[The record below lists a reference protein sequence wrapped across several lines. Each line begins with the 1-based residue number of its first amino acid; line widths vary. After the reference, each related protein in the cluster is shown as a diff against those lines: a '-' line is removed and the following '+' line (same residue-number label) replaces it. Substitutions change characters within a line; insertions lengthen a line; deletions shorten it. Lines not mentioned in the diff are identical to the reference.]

1 LRLLEEHAD
10 GVEVT
15 VESAAP
21 SMRVQQRLASGITI
35 RQDFRTSVRFPIF
48 GTGYEEWP
56 YATEDGTLFLVMFRG
71 RVFGL
76 TCRHV
81 LGSFD
86 WQQLR
91 VTEAKYGRMFA
102 PIRGLVYPS
111 APTGAAI
118 DTDILDIAV
127 VEFAPEIGPNFFPDP
142 PYILDSNTCGSASD
156 GDVLY
161 VHGTLKEKSD
171 LSAMPISPQFC
182 FLEFADQGAASADP
196 ILRRAFAGFDHPEF
210 SEITGLSGSPAF
222 DATSNKLVGMV
233 VRGTL
238 DGQTCTVWYV
248 DMFDILKFVTAVA
261 EGRDT
266 TDYTKIVTRLARK
279 VLVDKA

>member
-1 LRLLEEHAD
+1 
-10 GVEVT
+10 
-15 VESAAP
+15 
-21 SMRVQQRLASGITI
+21 MRVQQRLASGITI

-48 GTGYEEWP
+48 ETGYEEWP
-56 YATEDGTLFLVMFRG
+56 YATEGGTLFLVTFRG

-142 PYILDSNTCGSASD
+142 PYILDSNTCGSAGD

-161 VHGTLKEKSD
+161 AHGALKDKSD
-171 LSAMPISPQFC
+171 LSAMRSARSSAFSNSPIRARLPPIPFFGERLLDLTTLSSPRSR
-182 FLEFADQGAASADP
+182 GSAVARCSTRHRTSSSGWSCEGRWMV
-196 ILRRAFAGFDHPEF
+196 RRAR
-210 SEITGLSGSPAF
+210 SG
-222 DATSNKLVGMV
+222 TS
-233 VRGTL
+233 
-238 DGQTCTVWYV
+238 TCST
-248 DMFDILKFVTAVA
+248 F
-261 EGRDT
+261 
-266 TDYTKIVTRLARK
+266 
-279 VLVDKA
+279 